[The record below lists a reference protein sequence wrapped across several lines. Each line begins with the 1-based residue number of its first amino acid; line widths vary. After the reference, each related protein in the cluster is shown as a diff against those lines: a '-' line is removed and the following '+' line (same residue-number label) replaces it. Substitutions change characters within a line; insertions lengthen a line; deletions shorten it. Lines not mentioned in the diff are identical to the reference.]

1 MNDIAKAAT
10 ADKFL
15 AAINKEG
22 LSKAEAGAAIGLM
35 PAQVSY
41 LFNEKYW
48 PRLGNIGFDTV
59 LKWVNSGQSL
69 KEYSDKHGKV
79 LPEIAPQK
87 HIEFPPKV
95 VKVTEP
101 KENTM
106 KPEDVGVKKI
116 VVERSDKGIK
126 IEGAKLKGNIW
137 EMNDPERGF
146 KFNRTEQHQKVSID
160 IEINLVINGK
170 KITL

>member
-10 ADKFL
+10 VDKFSR
-15 AAINKEG
+15 AIQAEG
-22 LSKAEAGAAIGLM
+22 LGKAEAGAFIGLM

-48 PRLGNIGFDTV
+48 PRLGNVGWDML
-59 LKWVNSGQSL
+59 LKWGNSGQSL
-69 KEYSDKHGKV
+69 KEYSEKHGKV
-79 LPEIAPQK
+79 LPEIPQR
-87 HIEFPPKV
+87 HELPPKA
-95 VKVTEP
+95 VKVQP
-101 KENTM
+101 VKENTM

-137 EMNDPERGF
+137 EVNDPERGF